1 MNINFYREEY
11 KRLIVPFDQDKPRI
25 IIDDDKIVEIK
36 NLVNKIVNAKLSET
50 HHKYDHGS
58 EYKRFYTGLLG
69 EAAMEK
75 YLGINI
81 IDKTVGDSKKYNV
94 ADLSSIGLNIGIK
107 TVEIWKFPIVHKVVE
122 RPELINVRRDD
133 KTVVFFG
140 YATKQVLRNFQND
153 NFILSN
159 ALRAR
164 GTKSAFWGFSELIPI
179 KTIDELI
186 QIYNKYDK

>member
-1 MNINFYREEY
+1 MEVDLYREEY
-11 KRLIVPFDQDKPRI
+11 KRLIVPFAENKPRI
-25 IIDDDKIVEIK
+25 TIDDDKITGIN
-36 NLVNKIVNAKLSET
+36 NLVNEIVKAKLSEA
-50 HHKYDHGS
+50 HHRCDHGS

-75 YLGINI
+75 YFGIDI

-122 RPELINVRRDD
+122 RPELINIRRDD

-140 YATKQVLRNFQND
+140 YATKEVLSKFQND
-153 NFILSN
+153 DFILSN

-179 KTIDELI
+179 KTMDELI
-186 QIYNKYDK
+186 QTYNKYDK

>member
-1 MNINFYREEY
+1 MEIDLYREEY
-11 KRLIVPFDQDKPRI
+11 KRTIVPYAENKPRI
-25 IIDDDKIVEIK
+25 TIDDDKISEIN
-36 NLVNKIVNAKLSET
+36 NLVNEIVKAKLSEA
-50 HHKYDHGS
+50 HHKCDHGS

-75 YLGINI
+75 YFGIDI

-122 RPELINVRRDD
+122 RPELINIRRDD

-140 YATKQVLRNFQND
+140 YATREVLSKYQD
-153 NFILSN
+153 DSFILSN

-179 KTIDELI
+179 KTLEELI